1 MCPVALCLTMYC
13 SHVVFCAFPSLTN
26 EAEQPGQD
34 ISVDL
39 EEDHCGGPLIMQRKA
54 GVSLR
59 LDNRRRHLLFF
70 VPPFNRLLE
79 VSL

>member
-39 EEDHCGGPLIMQRKA
+39 EEDHCGG
-54 GVSLR
+54 
-59 LDNRRRHLLFF
+59 H
-70 VPPFNRLLE
+70 
-79 VSL
+79 